1 MSCRY
6 NAQQRPLTT
15 IADASAPL
23 ADLTFPALTIC
34 NVNQVLGS
42 ITVAQCPLYPS
53 TPSSLVCPVAPCVQV
68 KRSELA
74 RANTSGLLSG
84 YTNTYLINHFL
95 IGQELQQQPDN
106 WTRYRW

>member
-34 NVNQVLGS
+34 NVNQVGGS
-42 ITVAQCPLYPS
+42 ITVPQFPS
-53 TPSSLVCPVAPCVQV
+53 TPVCPVAPCVQV

-84 YTNTYLINHFL
+84 YTNTYLVNHFL
-95 IGQELQQQPDN
+95 IGQNLQQQPDN
-106 WTRYRW
+106 WTRWWECQC

>member
-34 NVNQVLGS
+34 NVNQVGPQYPS
-42 ITVAQCPLYPS
+42 APS
-53 TPSSLVCPVAPCVQV
+53 TPVCPGEEERAGEGQHQRAAERLHQHLPRQPLPHWT
-68 KRSELA
+68 KA
-74 RANTSGLLSG
+74 RAAAG
-84 YTNTYLINHFL
+84 
-95 IGQELQQQPDN
+95 
-106 WTRYRW
+106 

>member
-34 NVNQVLGS
+34 NVNQVGP
-42 ITVAQCPLYPS
+42 QYPS
-53 TPSSLVCPVAPCVQV
+53 VPCTPVPQCVQV

-84 YTNTYLINHFL
+84 YTNTYLVNHFL
-95 IGQELQQQPDN
+95 IGQNLQQQPDN
-106 WTRYRW
+106 WTRWWECQC

>member
-34 NVNQVLGS
+34 NVNQVRGS
-42 ITVAQCPLYPS
+42 ITVAQCPSVPS
-53 TPSSLVCPVAPCVQV
+53 TPCGQV

-84 YTNTYLINHFL
+84 YTNTYLVNHFL
-95 IGQELQQQPDN
+95 IGQNLQQQPDN
-106 WTRYRW
+106 WTR

>member
-34 NVNQVLGS
+34 NVNQVRGS
-42 ITVAQCPLYPS
+42 IIVPQFSVPS
-53 TPSSLVCPVAPCVQV
+53 TPVSPVPQ
-68 KRSELA
+68 
-74 RANTSGLLSG
+74 
-84 YTNTYLINHFL
+84 Y
-95 IGQELQQQPDN
+95 P
-106 WTRYRW
+106 

>member
-34 NVNQVLGS
+34 NVNQVGP
-42 ITVAQCPLYPS
+42 QYPS
-53 TPSSLVCPVAPCVQV
+53 VPCTPVPLVP
-68 KRSELA
+68 
-74 RANTSGLLSG
+74 
-84 YTNTYLINHFL
+84 
-95 IGQELQQQPDN
+95 
-106 WTRYRW
+106 

>member
-34 NVNQVLGS
+34 NVNQVRGS
-42 ITVAQCPLYPS
+42 ITVPQCVQYPS
-53 TPSSLVCPVAPCVQV
+53 VPSTPCVQV

-95 IGQELQQQPDN
+95 IGQNLQQQPDN
-106 WTRYRW
+106 WTRWWECQC